1 MNVNYFFKNV
11 VAVCAISLQFF
22 TTFWSL
28 SMYDLH
34 VPTTA
39 YDKQIQLHKSQ
50 IALEDDKDTVR
61 VIFLPSVAFCHCS

>member
-1 MNVNYFFKNV
+1 MV
-11 VAVCAISLQFF
+11 VCAVSLQFY

-39 YDKQIQLHKSQ
+39 YDKQIQQHKSQ
-50 IALEDDKDTVR
+50 IASEDDKDMVCVCVFGCVVLVKSHMFR
-61 VIFLPSVAFCHCS
+61 IAS